1 MTKTVTKKPKPLA
14 MDLSAKAMLASLTIR
29 IPPFAKKDKEVTEEV
44 LTSRQ
49 AKSDAGSFN
58 KKLIS
63 CDILKEIRKVAGD
76 ARNNV
81 HYKLTLPWDQDG
93 ARILPAAAAAEY
105 DRELRQRKV
114 EFDNLVSK
122 FLAGYEAKVTS
133 ERDRLGGL
141 WKADDY
147 QSMEEVRERFA
158 WDLLIQPMPNAD
170 DFRVSLS
177 KEMTDRVRSQI
188 EERARKSV
196 EEGMASLYE
205 RAAKIVTHMAESLE
219 DYKVVIN
226 ANGEEKKENA
236 FRDSITRNVIEL
248 AQQLPML
255 NLTDDPRIS
264 ALTGSITTKLTK
276 HTPKE
281 LREDEA
287 ARKKVAKDARSILDD
302 MKGFMG

>member
-1 MTKTVTKKPKPLA
+1 MTKKTKPLA
-14 MDLSAKAMLASLTIR
+14 MDISAKAMLASLTIR
-29 IPPFAKKDKEVTEEV
+29 IPPFSKKDKEVTDEV

-63 CDILKEIRKVAGD
+63 CDILKEIRKIAGD

-105 DRELRQRKV
+105 DRELRQRKG

-122 FLAGYEAKVTS
+122 FLAGYEAKVKS

-141 WKADDY
+141 WKAEDY
-147 QSMEEVRERFA
+147 QSVEEVRERFA

-177 KEMTDRVRSQI
+177 KEMTERVRAQI
-188 EERARKSV
+188 EERARKNV
-196 EEGMASLYE
+196 EEGMRSLFD

-219 DYKVVIN
+219 DYTVSVDADGK
-226 ANGEEKKENA
+226 EKKENV
-236 FRDSITRNVIEL
+236 FRDSITKNVVEL

-255 NLTDDPRIS
+255 NLTEDKRIT
-264 ALTGSITTKLTK
+264 ALTGKLTTKLTK
-276 HTPKE
+276 HTPEE
-281 LREDEA
+281 LRESEA
-287 ARKKVAKDARSILDD
+287 ARKTVAKDARSILDD
-302 MKGFMG
+302 MRGYMG

>member
-1 MTKTVTKKPKPLA
+1 MTNTNKKAFA
-14 MDLSAKAMLASLTIR
+14 MDISTKAMLASLTIR
-29 IPPFAKKDKEVTEEV
+29 IPSFSKRDKEVTEEV

-63 CDILKEIRKVAGD
+63 CDILKEIKKIAGD

-93 ARILPAAAAAEY
+93 ARILPAAASSEY
-105 DRELRQRKV
+105 DKELRERKLQ
-114 EFDNLVSK
+114 FDNLASK
-122 FLAGYEAKVTS
+122 FLAGYEAKVQS
-133 ERDRLGGL
+133 ERLRMGGL
-141 WKADDY
+141 WRADDY
-147 QSMEEVRERFA
+147 KSLDEVRESFG
-158 WDLLIQPMPNAD
+158 WELIIMPMPNAD

-177 KEMTDRVRSQI
+177 KEMTERVRTQI
-188 EERARKSV
+188 EERARKNV

-219 DYKVVIN
+219 DYRVTVDADGK
-226 ANGEEKKENA
+226 ERKENA

-255 NLTDDPRIS
+255 NLVDDPRITS
-264 ALTGSITTKLTK
+264 LTNDITTKLTT
-276 HTPKE
+276 HTPEE
-281 LREDEA
+281 LRESEG
-287 ARKKVAKDARSILDD
+287 ARKTVAKNARSILED
-302 MKGFMG
+302 MKGYMG